1 MGACPEAIRW
11 AEQYPTLPAAWEACE
26 RGDWMLW
33 LAGRDA
39 ALAQGNDRHVRLCW
53 AICVIWWELAYP
65 WWYEYGEATG
75 DHRPEDAIEALERF
89 CRDPSDAAEAA
100 WAAKAAGAAKAAWA
114 AEAAEAAEAAWAAEA
129 ADAATAAWAADAADA
144 AEAAKAAWAAEAA
157 DAADAAEAAKAAGA
171 ARAAEAADAADAA
184 KAACLR
190 RIAEIVRETCLLP
203 VLPA

>member
-1 MGACPEAIRW
+1 MRTRWIDPLTAMGACPEAIRW

-89 CRDPSDAAEAA
+89 CRDPSDAA
-100 WAAKAAGAAKAAWA
+100 WAAR
-114 AEAAEAAEAAWAAEA
+114 AAEA

-203 VLPA
+203 VLG

>member
-1 MGACPEAIRW
+1 MTWTRALDEMRACPAAAEW

-89 CRDPSDAAEAA
+89 CRDPSDAA
-100 WAAKAAGAAKAAWA
+100 WAAR
-114 AEAAEAAEAAWAAEA
+114 AAEA
-129 ADAATAAWAADAADA
+129 ADAATAAWAAEAADA
-144 AEAAKAAWAAEAA
+144 AWAARAAEAAYAAWAAKAA
-157 DAADAAEAAKAAGA
+157 DAADAAE
-171 ARAAEAADAADAA
+171 AA

-203 VLPA
+203 VLG